1 MRLFLVTLSLIML
14 MVKLLKLYLNK
25 NQRDKGLPDELK
37 GFYSKHQYNKWMRY
51 ENVTDNYAVIKLVI
65 HFIFDCILIL
75 SPFYCFL
82 SSLFDQDV
90 LLNSLGMICVMY
102 VFESLVGMI
111 EEYYRIFKIEEKFG
125 MNKTTIKTFIG
136 DSVKEFVI
144 DILMIII
151 LVLFVHYFYKWFSFY
166 GFVVLFIVIGG
177 FVTIIQKNGLRILR
191 IYNQFTP
198 LEDGEFKNKIYDLV
212 SKQGFK
218 LKGVYIMDASKR
230 TTRANAFCLGDKEK
244 EICIDDNMF
253 KNYSD
258 KEILAVFSHEL
269 GHAVYNHNQQLKLMN
284 YFKMTMF
291 FILFIVVVID
301 PTLYRDFGINQLNY
315 YMIMILLSHFISP
328 LMFLLDIPASQLSR
342 KCEYEADEFAA
353 GQGYGIELANILKKL
368 TKNSLSDV
376 LPHPLVV
383 KLTYS
388 HPSLIERVNKLKK
401 P

>member
-151 LVLFVHYFYKWFSFY
+151 
-166 GFVVLFIVIGG
+166 
-177 FVTIIQKNGLRILR
+177 
-191 IYNQFTP
+191 
-198 LEDGEFKNKIYDLV
+198 
-212 SKQGFK
+212 
-218 LKGVYIMDASKR
+218 
-230 TTRANAFCLGDKEK
+230 
-244 EICIDDNMF
+244 
-253 KNYSD
+253 
-258 KEILAVFSHEL
+258 
-269 GHAVYNHNQQLKLMN
+269 
-284 YFKMTMF
+284 
-291 FILFIVVVID
+291 
-301 PTLYRDFGINQLNY
+301 
-315 YMIMILLSHFISP
+315 ISY
-328 LMFLLDIPASQLSR
+328 L
-342 KCEYEADEFAA
+342 
-353 GQGYGIELANILKKL
+353 
-368 TKNSLSDV
+368 
-376 LPHPLVV
+376 
-383 KLTYS
+383 
-388 HPSLIERVNKLKK
+388 
-401 P
+401 